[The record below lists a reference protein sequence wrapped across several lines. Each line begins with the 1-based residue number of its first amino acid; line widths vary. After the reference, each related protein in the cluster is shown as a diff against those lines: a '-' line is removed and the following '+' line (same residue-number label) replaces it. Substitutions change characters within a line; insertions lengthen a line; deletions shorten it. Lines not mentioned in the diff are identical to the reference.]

1 MTKLPELI
9 VLCGLPGAGKSTY
22 ARQYVQEH
30 SETKIMSSDSIRKEL
45 YGDESIQG
53 GSTEEI
59 CLTHPWRREKTG
71 MASLK
76 EGAQAES

>member
-1 MTKLPELI
+1 MLEEVRVRRALQAETGNSG
-9 VLCGLPGAGKSTY
+9 CGY
-22 ARQYVQEH
+22 RV
-30 SETKIMSSDSIRKEL
+30 
-45 YGDESIQG
+45 GDGCKQG

>member
-1 MTKLPELI
+1 MRRALQAETGNSG
-9 VLCGLPGAGKSTY
+9 CGY
-22 ARQYVQEH
+22 RV
-30 SETKIMSSDSIRKEL
+30 
-45 YGDESIQG
+45 GDGCKQG